1 MNVPETPATAAASAS
16 ALPSGTV
23 TLLFTDIEGST
34 QHWEQQR
41 AAMADALRKHDELI
55 RAAIEANGGHV
66 FKTVGDA
73 FYAVFARPSDAAAA
87 AAAAQR
93 AITAQDWSA
102 VGKLAVRMAL
112 HSGNT
117 EERGGDYF
125 GPPVN
130 RTARLLAVAHGGQ
143 VVVSGA
149 TAQLLRGVMPEQSEL
164 RDLGEHRL
172 KDLVEP
178 EHVWQL
184 TAPGLTEAFPPL
196 RSLESLPNNL
206 PQQVT
211 PLIGRDEVLDE
222 IEPLALEHRL
232 VSLVGTG
239 GIGKTRVALQV
250 GANLLDGA
258 GDGVW
263 LVELATLTDPA
274 SVVNTI
280 ASTFGLREQADRSM
294 LDVLLQYLRP
304 RHLLLILDTCEHLI
318 EETARVADAIS
329 RAAPQVRLLAT
340 SREPLRIAAEHVYR
354 LPSLAVP
361 PESSPTAEDALRY
374 GAVALF
380 AERATASDAKFK
392 LTDET
397 APIVAEICRRLDGIA
412 LAIELAA
419 ARVRM
424 LPPRQLAQKL
434 DERFRVLTGG
444 SRTALPRQ
452 QTMRALIDWSYD
464 LLSEQEQKLFRH
476 VAIFAGGWTLDA
488 AEVVVTDETLD
499 ALDVFDLLSS
509 LSEKSLVVAEAQEQE
524 IPRYRL
530 LESTRAFA
538 LEKLEQNGELDAMA
552 RSHAQWA
559 ADLADRA
566 EEAAR
571 TVPTSRWVA
580 EYVPE
585 FDNERSA
592 IHWALSHDEVVLAAR
607 IATGFARSYRNFGL
621 EAEVRSWLDAVLA
634 KLDADA
640 QPALAA
646 RVWSELSAVT
656 VGSRGIDAAQR
667 AVELSERGN
676 DAAIASLSLGRL
688 AFKLSQAGR
697 SEEAQATNDRALRLA
712 KEHGLANSFFHGN
725 ALNVGA
731 IIASNC
737 GRFDE
742 ARQSYAEALALT
754 IALGDEFSEGL
765 VRTNMAE
772 FEFRLGNTVRAL
784 EVVSAVKA
792 QARGLRSRDNYTSNA
807 NYLNNAL
814 TNSAAYQIALDD
826 IAGARTDAREV
837 LRLARGASW
846 YSTAIAIQHLAT
858 IAACSGDPRSGAR
871 LRGYVDAAYRSG
883 GAERELTEARTYEI
897 LMTALREKLGEDEI
911 ETLAA
916 EGARLSEDQ
925 AVAEALAV

>member
-1 MNVPETPATAAASAS
+1 VTDAQATAQATPI
-16 ALPSGTV
+16 LSGTV

-34 QHWEQQR
+34 QHWEEQR
-41 AAMADALRKHDELI
+41 AAMSEALRKHDELI
-55 RAAIEANGGHV
+55 RSAVEANGGHV

-102 VGKLAVRMAL
+102 VGKLAVRIAL
-112 HSGNT
+112 HSGNA

-130 RTARLLAVAHGGQ
+130 RAARLLAVAHGGQ

-149 TAQLLRGVMPEQSEL
+149 TAQLLRGVMPEQIEL

-184 TAPGLTEAFPPL
+184 VAPGLPEAFPPL

-206 PQQVT
+206 PRRLT
-211 PLIGRDEVLDE
+211 PLIGREDVIAE
-222 IEPLALEHRL
+222 IEPLVLERPL
-232 VSLVGTG
+232 MTLVGTG

-250 GANLLDGA
+250 GADLLDGS

-263 LVELATLTDPA
+263 LVELATLSDPA

-280 ASTFGLREQADRSM
+280 ASTFGLREQAERPM
-294 LDVLLQYLRP
+294 LEVLLQYLRP
-304 RHLLLILDTCEHLI
+304 RNLLLILDTCEHLI
-318 EETARVADAIS
+318 EEVARVADAILH
-329 RAAPQVRLLAT
+329 AASQVRLLAT
-340 SREPLRIAAEHVYR
+340 SREPLRIAGEYIYR
-354 LPSLAVP
+354 LPSLGVP
-361 PESSPTAEDALRY
+361 PENGSLVAEEALRY
-374 GAVALF
+374 GSVALF

-392 LTDET
+392 LTDESV
-397 APIVAEICRRLDGIA
+397 PIVAEICRRLDGIA

-464 LLSEQEQKLFRH
+464 LLSEQEQKLFRR
-476 VAIFAGGWTLDA
+476 VAIFAGGWTLEA
-488 AEVVVTDETLD
+488 AEAVVTDETLD

-509 LSEKSLVVAEAQEQE
+509 LSEKSLVVAEAQE

-530 LESTRAFA
+530 LESMRAFA

-552 RSHAQWA
+552 RRHAQWA
-559 ADLADRA
+559 ADLADRV
-566 EEAAR
+566 EEATR

-585 FDNERSA
+585 FDNARSA
-592 IHWALSHDEVVLAAR
+592 VHWALEHGEVVLAAR
-607 IATGFARSYRNFGL
+607 IAADFARPYRNLGL
-621 EAEVRSWLDAVLA
+621 EAEMRSWLDAVLA

-646 RVWSELSAVT
+646 RVWSELSALT
-656 VGSRGIDAAQR
+656 FGSLGIEVAQR
-667 AVELSERGN
+667 AVELCERCN

-688 AFKLSQAGR
+688 AFKLSQASR
-697 SEEAQATNDRALRLA
+697 SEEAQATNDRALRLV

-725 ALNVGA
+725 ALNVAA
-731 IIASNC
+731 IIAGNC
-737 GRFDE
+737 GRFDQ
-742 ARQSYAEALALT
+742 ARQSYAEALALAT
-754 IALGDEFSEGL
+754 AIGDEFSEGL

-772 FEFRLGNTVRAL
+772 LEFRLGNAVRAL

-792 QARGLRSRDNYTSNA
+792 QARGLSSRDNYTSNA

-858 IAACSGDPRSGAR
+858 VAACSGDLRSGAR
-871 LRGYVDAAYRSG
+871 LRGYVDASYRSG
-883 GAERELTEARTYEI
+883 GAERERTEARTYEI
-897 LMTALREKLGEDEI
+897 LMTALREKLSESEI
-911 ETLAA
+911 EAFAA
-916 EGARLSEDQ
+916 EGAQMTEDQ